1 MLLTMIGS
9 IIGGA
14 IAAAIGGLVAL
25 GIEIWRER
33 KTRKN
38 IVQELM
44 AEIEENIKLSS
55 EYVPGL
61 FEVSVWKSSFTKL
74 SFLPADLLH
83 IIRRAYREAEK
94 RNYFEGIRE
103 VTDKIGTQ
111 EIQNAFIL
119 CRDKLQI

>member
-14 IAAAIGGLVAL
+14 IAAAIGALVAL

-55 EYVPGL
+55 DYVPGL
-61 FEVSVWKSSFTKL
+61 FEVSAWKSSFPKL
-74 SFLPADLLH
+74 YFLPA
-83 IIRRAYREAEK
+83 
-94 RNYFEGIRE
+94 
-103 VTDKIGTQ
+103 
-111 EIQNAFIL
+111 
-119 CRDKLQI
+119 